1 MTRFFTVDRLT
12 LRLLVYNR
20 TCIVF
25 GITYSMERAIQ
36 DISTIKRL
44 YDPICLALLLENKH
58 SKWYGQTFSFVTIR
72 FESYGWYI
80 NFSLWIFYDF
90 FFFEQQLQWL
100 WKTAPRCVSIASIKQ
115 SSGLKLFVS
124 LCKWWNFKNCWII
137 V

>member
-80 NFSLWIFYDF
+80 NFSLWIFYDLF
-90 FFFEQQLQWL
+90 FFRA
-100 WKTAPRCVSIASIKQ
+100 TTSIAMENCAA
-115 SSGLKLFVS
+115 
-124 LCKWWNFKNCWII
+124 LCLNCFNKSKFRIEII
-137 V
+137 CKSMQMMEF